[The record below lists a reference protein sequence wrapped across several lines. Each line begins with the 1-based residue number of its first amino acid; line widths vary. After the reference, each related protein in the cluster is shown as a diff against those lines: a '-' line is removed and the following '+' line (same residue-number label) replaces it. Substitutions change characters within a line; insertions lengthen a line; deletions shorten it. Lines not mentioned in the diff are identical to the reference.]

1 VSVEIVVAESADIVR
16 ITGSIDAKTA
26 PEIGLALQP
35 ALGGRRDVVVDFTSV
50 DYVSSAGLRLLLV
63 VYRKMQTESRRLVLA
78 AVKDD
83 IKQVMSHTGF
93 LPFFTLAASESD
105 ALATLSESR

>member
-1 VSVEIVVAESADIVR
+1 MNVEIVAAESADVAR

-35 ALGGRRDVVVDFTSV
+35 VLGGRRDVVVDFAGV

-63 VYRKMQTESRRLVLA
+63 MYRKMQAESRRLVLA
-78 AVKDD
+78 AVVDD

-93 LPFFTLAASESD
+93 LPFFTVAASESD

>member
-1 VSVEIVVAESADIVR
+1 MSVEIVVADTADIVR

-35 ALGGRRDVVVDFTSV
+35 ALGGTRDVVVDFAGV
-50 DYVSSAGLRLLLV
+50 GYVSSAGLRLLLV
-63 VYRKMQTESRRLVLA
+63 LYRKLQAESRRLVLA

-83 IKQVMSHTGF
+83 IIQVMSHTGF
-93 LPFFTLAASESD
+93 LPFFTVAANESA
-105 ALATLSESR
+105 ALVTLSESR

>member
-1 VSVEIVVAESADIVR
+1 MSVEIVAAETADVVR

-35 ALGGRRDVVVDFTSV
+35 ALGGTRDVVVDFTGV
-50 DYVSSAGLRLLLV
+50 GYVSSAGLRLLLV
-63 VYRKMQTESRRLVLA
+63 MYRKMQAESRRLVLA

-83 IKQVMSHTGF
+83 ITQVMSHTGF
-93 LPFFTLAASESD
+93 LPFFTIAASESD
-105 ALATLSESR
+105 ALATLSESH

>member
-1 VSVEIVVAESADIVR
+1 MSVEIVVAETADIVR

-35 ALGGRRDVVVDFTSV
+35 ALAGSHDVVVDFAGV

-63 VYRKMQTESRRLVLA
+63 MYRKMQAESRRLVLA
-78 AVKDD
+78 AVKDE
-83 IKQVMSHTGF
+83 IIQVMSHTGF
-93 LPFFTLAASESD
+93 LPFFTVAASASD

>member
-35 ALGGRRDVVVDFTSV
+35 ALGGSRDVVVDFTSV

>member
-1 VSVEIVVAESADIVR
+1 MSVEIVAAESADIVR
-16 ITGSIDAKTA
+16 INGSIDAKTA

-35 ALGGRRDVVVDFTSV
+35 ALGGRRDVVVDLAGV
-50 DYVSSAGLRLLLV
+50 GYVSSAGLRLLLV
-63 VYRKMQTESRRLVLA
+63 MYRKMQTESRRLVLA
-78 AVKDD
+78 AVQDD

-93 LPFFTLAASESD
+93 LPFFTIAASESD